1 MADVVFNKFK
11 QALGGGAFGSGND
24 SLIWNSSV
32 SGASTV
38 KVALVSGDFA
48 SSTNPEDVD
57 TVSAVFAV
65 SSPEAVNEY
74 SGSYTRPDL
83 TSRTVS
89 VNDGNNRSEF
99 DAADITISS
108 LPGGT
113 NNVDGILV
121 YWVPTG
127 SLGDSANIPLI
138 YFDLAGASAD
148 FMGNGGDITIQ
159 FNANGVVQVT

>member
-11 QALGGGAFGSGND
+11 QALGGGAFGTGND

-32 SGASTV
+32 TGASTV
-38 KVALVSGDFA
+38 KVALISGDFA
-48 SSTNPEDVD
+48 SSSNPEDVD
-57 TVSAVFAV
+57 TVQALLAV
-65 SSPEAVNEY
+65 SSPETVDEY
-74 SGSYTRPDL
+74 SGSYTRPSV

-89 VNDGNNRSEF
+89 VDDSNNRSEY

-108 LPGGT
+108 LPGGSA
-113 NNVDGILV
+113 NVDGILV

-127 SLGDSANIPLI
+127 SSNDSTNIPLI